1 MDGLQSLFF
10 IYRVFL
16 LLKSM
21 FSSDPTNRL
30 GFCRAKKE
38 WKENWGKANK

>member
-1 MDGLQSLFF
+1 MDGLLTLFF

-21 FSSDPTNRL
+21 FSFDPTNRL
-30 GFCRAKKE
+30 GFCGAKKE
-38 WKENWGKANK
+38 WKES